1 MPLDIVTPPI
11 SSSITRQD
19 RWQATLPRAD
29 RPAAA
34 SSAAFFA
41 ASAAPEFPRA
51 QTMPA
56 GSSAAFLAQTLAQSD
71 GDKPRARAPLPPAKA
86 TLVAQRYELAESRDA
101 ILRGEPILF
110 RVRA

>member
-19 RWQATLPRAD
+19 RWQAALPRPD
-29 RPAAA
+29 RPAQA
-34 SSAAFFA
+34 SSADLFS
-41 ASAAPEFPRA
+41 ASAAPEVSRA
-51 QTMPA
+51 QTPPA
-56 GSSAAFLAQTLAQSD
+56 GSSAAFLTHTLAQADSA
-71 GDKPRARAPLPPAKA
+71 KPRASAFLPPAKA
-86 TLVAQRYELAESRDA
+86 ALVAQRYELAESRDA

>member
-19 RWQATLPRAD
+19 RWQATLPRAE
-29 RPAAA
+29 RPAQAG
-34 SSAAFFA
+34 SADFSA
-41 ASAAPEFPRA
+41 ASAAPEFSRA
-51 QTMPA
+51 QTLPV
-56 GSSAAFLAQTLAQSD
+56 GSSAAFLAQTLAQAD
-71 GDKPRARAPLPPAKA
+71 NVKPRASAPPPPARA

>member
-34 SSAAFFA
+34 SSADLFA
-41 ASAAPEFPRA
+41 ASAAPEMSRA
-51 QTMPA
+51 QTPPA
-56 GSSAAFLAQTLAQSD
+56 GSSAAFLAQTLAQAETAR
-71 GDKPRARAPLPPAKA
+71 PRASAPLPPAKA